1 MGLLDGKKA
10 LIFGVANNK
19 SIAYAIARNF
29 IEQGAEVAFSYA
41 AEKLRTR
48 VEKVS
53 EELGGKFLVPCDVTS
68 DEEIEKCFE
77 QVKEEWGGTFDIL
90 IHSVAYAP
98 SEALKGR
105 YIDTQRDHFAMAL
118 DISAFSLVAISKA
131 AEPLLNDGGS
141 IICMSYLGAEKV
153 IKNYNVMGVAKAALE
168 STTQYLAYDLG
179 ERKIKVNAIS
189 AGPIKTLA
197 AAGISD
203 FKKIF
208 NHIAENAPLRD
219 NCTQEDVGKTA
230 VYLASDLSS
239 AVTGEVIHVDCGYS
253 IMGL

>member
-1 MGLLDGKKA
+1 MGLLKGKKA

-41 AEKLRTR
+41 GEKLLGR

-53 EELGGKFLVPCDVTS
+53 DELGGKFIVPCDVTS
-68 DEEIEKCFE
+68 DAEIEKCFE
-77 QVKEEWGGTFDIL
+77 YVKEQWGTFDIL
-90 IHSVAYAP
+90 IHSVAFAP
-98 SEALKGR
+98 GEALKGK
-105 YIDTQRDHFAMAL
+105 YLDTQRDHFAMAL
-118 DISAFSLVAISKA
+118 DISAYSLVALAKA
-131 AEPLLNDGGS
+131 AEPIMTDGGS

-153 IKNYNVMGVAKAALE
+153 IRNYNVMGVAKAALE
-168 STTQYLAYDLG
+168 SSAKYLAYDLG
-179 ERKIKVNAIS
+179 ERKIRVNAIS

-208 NHIAENAPLRD
+208 NHIAENSPLRD
-219 NCTQEDVGKTA
+219 NCTQEDVGRTA
-230 VYLASDLSS
+230 VYLASELSG
-239 AVTGEVIHVDCGYS
+239 AVTGEVIHVDNGYS

>member
-1 MGLLDGKKA
+1 MGLLEGKKA

-41 AEKLRTR
+41 GEKLLSR

-53 EELGGKFLVPCDVTS
+53 EELGGKFLVPCDVTK
-68 DEEIEKCFE
+68 DDEIEKCFAF
-77 QVKEEWGGTFDIL
+77 VKEQWGTFDIL

-98 SEALKGR
+98 GDALKGR
-105 YIDTQRDHFAMAL
+105 YIDTHRDHFAMAL
-118 DISAFSLVAISKA
+118 DISAFSLVAIAKA
-131 AEPLLNDGGS
+131 AEPMMNEGGS

-153 IKNYNVMGVAKAALE
+153 IRNYNVMGVAKAALE
-168 STTQYLAYDLG
+168 SSTKYLAYDLG
-179 ERKIKVNAIS
+179 EKKIRVNAIS

-208 NHIAENAPLRD
+208 NHIAENAPLRE

-230 VYLASDLSS
+230 VYLASDLAS
-239 AVTGEVIHVDCGYS
+239 AVTGEVIHVDNGYS

>member
-1 MGLLDGKKA
+1 MKLLEGKKA

-19 SIAYAIARNF
+19 SIAYAIAKNF

-41 AEKLRTR
+41 GEKLEGR
-48 VEKVS
+48 VQKVS
-53 EELGGKFLVPCDVTS
+53 DELGGKFLVPCDVTK
-68 DEEIEKCFE
+68 DEEIESCFKT
-77 QVKEEWGGTFDIL
+77 VEEKWGKFDIL
-90 IHSVAYAP
+90 VHSVAFAP

-105 YIDTQRDHFAMAL
+105 YVETKREDFAMAL
-118 DISAFSLVAISKA
+118 DISAYSLVAMAKH
-131 AEPLLNDGGS
+131 AEPLMNDNGS
-141 IICMSYLGAEKV
+141 IICMTYLGAEKV

-168 STTQYLAYDLG
+168 ASTRYLAYDMG

-219 NCTQEDVGKTA
+219 NCTQDDVGKTA
-230 VYLASDLSS
+230 LYLASDLSS

>member
-1 MGLLDGKKA
+1 MKLLEGKKA

-19 SIAYAIARNF
+19 SIAYAIAKNF

-41 AEKLRTR
+41 GEKLEGR
-48 VEKVS
+48 VTKVS
-53 EELGGKFLVPCDVTS
+53 DELGGKFIVPCDVTK
-68 DEEIEKCFE
+68 DEEIEKCFDF
-77 QVKEEWGGTFDIL
+77 VKEQWGTFDIL
-90 IHSVAYAP
+90 IHSVAFAP
-98 SEALKGR
+98 SGALKGR
-105 YIDTQRDHFAMAL
+105 YVETKREDFAMAL
-118 DISAFSLVAISKA
+118 DISAYSLVAITKY
-131 AEPLLNDGGS
+131 AEPLMNQGGS

-168 STTQYLAYDLG
+168 SSTKYLAYDMG
-179 ERKIKVNAIS
+179 EHKIKVNAIS

-219 NCTQEDVGKTA
+219 NCTQDDVGKTA

-239 AVTGEVIHVDCGYS
+239 AVTGEVIYVDSGYN

>member
-1 MGLLDGKKA
+1 MGLLEGKKA

-19 SIAYAIARNF
+19 SIAYAIAKNF

-41 AEKLRTR
+41 GEKLLGR
-48 VEKVS
+48 VQKVS
-53 EELGGKFLVPCDVTS
+53 DELGGKFMVPCDVTS
-68 DEEIEKCFE
+68 DAEIEACFE
-77 QVKEEWGGTFDIL
+77 TVKEKWGTFDIL
-90 IHSVAYAP
+90 IHSVAFAP

-118 DISAFSLVAISKA
+118 DISAFSLVAMAKA
-131 AEPLLNDGGS
+131 AEPIMNEGGS
-141 IICMSYLGAEKV
+141 IICMSYLGAERV

-168 STTQYLAYDLG
+168 SSTQYLAYDMG
-179 ERKIKVNAIS
+179 EKKIRVNAIS

-219 NCTQEDVGKTA
+219 NCTQDDVGRTA
-230 VYLASDLSS
+230 VYLASDLAS

>member
-1 MGLLDGKKA
+1 MGLLEGKKA

-19 SIAYAIARNF
+19 SIAYAIAKNF

-41 AEKLRTR
+41 GEKLRGR

-53 EELGGKFLVPCDVTS
+53 EELGGKFMVPCDVTS
-68 DEEIEKCFE
+68 DAEIAACFE
-77 QVKEEWGGTFDIL
+77 TVKKEWGTFDIL
-90 IHSVAYAP
+90 IHSVAFAP
-98 SEALKGR
+98 SDALKGK
-105 YIDTQRDHFAMAL
+105 YIDTQREHFAMAM
-118 DISAFSLVAISKA
+118 DISVFSLVAMAKA
-131 AEPLLNDGGS
+131 AEPIMNDGGS
-141 IICMSYLGAEKV
+141 IMCMSYLGAERV
-153 IKNYNVMGVAKAALE
+153 IKNYNVMGVAKSALE
-168 STTQYLAYDLG
+168 SSTKYLAYDMG
-179 ERKIKVNAIS
+179 DRKIRVNSIS

-219 NCTQEDVGKTA
+219 NCTQEDVGRTA
-230 VYLASDLSS
+230 VYLASELAS

>member
-1 MGLLDGKKA
+1 MKLLEGKKA

-19 SIAYAIARNF
+19 SIAYAIAKNF

-41 AEKLRTR
+41 GEKLEGR
-48 VEKVS
+48 VTKVS
-53 EELGGKFLVPCDVTS
+53 DELGGKFIVPCDVTK
-68 DEEIEKCFE
+68 DEEIEKCFDF
-77 QVKEEWGGTFDIL
+77 VKEQWGNFDIL
-90 IHSVAYAP
+90 IHSVAFAP
-98 SEALKGR
+98 SGALKGR
-105 YIDTQRDHFAMAL
+105 YVETKREDFAMAL
-118 DISAFSLVAISKA
+118 DISAYSLVAITKY
-131 AEPLLNDGGS
+131 AEPLMNQGGS

-168 STTQYLAYDLG
+168 SSTKYLAYDMG
-179 ERKIKVNAIS
+179 EHKIKVNAIS

-219 NCTQEDVGKTA
+219 NCTQDDVGKTA

-239 AVTGEVIHVDCGYS
+239 AVTGEVIYVDSGYN

>member
-19 SIAYAIARNF
+19 SIAYAIAKNF

-41 AEKLRTR
+41 GEKLKTR

-68 DEEIEKCFE
+68 DHEIEACFE
-77 QVKEEWGGTFDIL
+77 TVKKEWGTFDIL
-90 IHSVAYAP
+90 VHSVAYAP
-98 SEALKGR
+98 SDALKGR
-105 YIDTQRDHFAMAL
+105 YVDTQRAHFAMAL
-118 DISAFSLVAISKA
+118 DISVYSLVAVAKA
-131 AEPLLNDGGS
+131 AEPILNDGGS
-141 IICMSYLGAEKV
+141 VITMSYLGAERV
-153 IKNYNVMGVAKAALE
+153 IRNYNVMGVAKAALE
-168 STTQYLAYDLG
+168 STAKYLALDMG
-179 ERKIKVNAIS
+179 ERKIRVNAIS

-219 NCTQEDVGKTA
+219 NCTQDDVGRTA
-230 VYLASDLSS
+230 VYLASELST
-239 AVTGEVIHVDCGYS
+239 AVTGEVIHVDNGYS

>member
-10 LIFGVANNK
+10 LVFGVANNK
-19 SIAYAIARNF
+19 SIAYAIAKNF

-41 AEKLRTR
+41 AEKLYSR

-53 EELGGKFLVPCDVTS
+53 EELGGKFLVPCDVTK

-77 QVKEEWGGTFDIL
+77 YVKEQWGTFDIL

-98 SEALKGR
+98 GEALKGR

-118 DISAFSLVAISKA
+118 DISAFSLVAMAKA
-131 AEPLLNDGGS
+131 AEPIMNDGGT

-168 STTQYLAYDLG
+168 SSTKYLAYDLG
-179 ERKIKVNAIS
+179 ERKIRVNAIS

-208 NHIAENAPLRD
+208 NHIAENSPLRD
-219 NCTQEDVGKTA
+219 NCTQDDVGRTA
-230 VYLASDLSS
+230 VYLASDLAS
-239 AVTGEVIHVDCGYS
+239 AVTGEIIHVDCGYS
-253 IMGL
+253 IMGI

>member
-1 MGLLDGKKA
+1 MGLLEGKKA
-10 LIFGVANNK
+10 LVFGVANNK
-19 SIAYAIARNF
+19 SIAYAIAKNF

-41 AEKLRTR
+41 ADKLLSR

-53 EELGGKFLVPCDVTS
+53 EELGGKFLVPCDVTK
-68 DEEIEKCFE
+68 DDEIEKCFE
-77 QVKEEWGGTFDIL
+77 SVKEQWGTFDIL
-90 IHSVAYAP
+90 VHSVAYAP

-105 YIDTQRDHFAMAL
+105 YIDTTREHFAMAL
-118 DISAFSLVAISKA
+118 DISAYSLVAMAKA
-131 AEPLLNDGGS
+131 AEPIMNEGGS

-153 IKNYNVMGVAKAALE
+153 IRNYNVMGVAKAALE
-168 STTQYLAYDLG
+168 SSTKYLAYDMG
-179 ERKIKVNAIS
+179 EKRIRVNAIS

-219 NCTQEDVGKTA
+219 NCTQDDVGRTA
-230 VYLASDLSS
+230 VYLASELSS
-239 AVTGEVIHVDCGYS
+239 AVTGEVIHVDNGYS

>member
-19 SIAYAIARNF
+19 SIAYAIAKNF

-41 AEKLRTR
+41 GEKLKTR

-68 DEEIEKCFE
+68 DHEIEACFE
-77 QVKEEWGGTFDIL
+77 TVKKEWGTFDIL
-90 IHSVAYAP
+90 VHSVAYAP
-98 SEALKGR
+98 SDALKGR
-105 YIDTQRDHFAMAL
+105 YIDTQRTHFAMAL
-118 DISAFSLVAISKA
+118 DISVYSLVAVAKA
-131 AEPLLNDGGS
+131 AESILNDGGS
-141 IICMSYLGAEKV
+141 VITMSYLGAERV
-153 IKNYNVMGVAKAALE
+153 IRNYNVMGVAKAALE
-168 STTQYLAYDLG
+168 STAKYLALDMG
-179 ERKIKVNAIS
+179 ERKIRVNAIS

-219 NCTQEDVGKTA
+219 NCTQDDVGRTA
-230 VYLASDLSS
+230 VYLASELST
-239 AVTGEVIHVDCGYS
+239 AVTGEVIHVDNGYS

>member
-10 LIFGVANNK
+10 LVFGVANNK

-41 AEKLRTR
+41 GEKLESR
-48 VEKVS
+48 VAKVS
-53 EELGGKFLVPCDVTS
+53 EELGGKFLVPCDVTK
-68 DEEIEKCFE
+68 DEEIEACFNI
-77 QVKEEWGGTFDIL
+77 VKEKWGKFDIL
-90 IHSVAYAP
+90 VHSVAYAP
-98 SEALKGR
+98 GDALKDR
-105 YIDTQRDHFAMAL
+105 YVDTKRADFAMAM
-118 DISAFSLVAISKA
+118 DISVYSLPAIAKY
-131 AEPLLNDGGS
+131 AEPLMNEGGS
-141 IICMSYLGAEKV
+141 IICMSYLGAERV
-153 IKNYNVMGVAKAALE
+153 IQNYNVMGVAKAALE
-168 STTQYLAYDLG
+168 ASTRYLAADLG
-179 ERKIKVNAIS
+179 VNKVRVNAIS

-208 NHIAENAPLRD
+208 NHIAEHAPLRD

-239 AVTGEVIHVDCGYS
+239 AVTGEVIYVDNGYN
-253 IMGL
+253 IMGI

>member
-1 MGLLDGKKA
+1 MGLLKGKKA

-19 SIAYAIARNF
+19 SIAYAVAKNF
-29 IEQGAEVAFSYA
+29 IDQGAEVAFSYA
-41 AEKLRTR
+41 AEKLLSR

-53 EELGGKFLVPCDVTS
+53 EELGGAFLVPCDVTK
-68 DEEIEKCFE
+68 DDEIEKCFE
-77 QVKEEWGGTFDIL
+77 YVKEQWGAFDIL

-118 DISAFSLVAISKA
+118 DISAFSLVALAKG
-131 AEPLLNDGGS
+131 AEPLMNDNGS

-168 STTQYLAYDLG
+168 SSTQYLAYDLG
-179 ERKIKVNAIS
+179 ERKIRVNAIS

-197 AAGISD
+197 AAGIGD

-208 NHIAENAPLRD
+208 NHIAENSPLRD
-219 NCTQEDVGKTA
+219 NCTQDDVGRTA
-230 VYLASDLSS
+230 VYLASELAG

>member
-1 MGLLDGKKA
+1 MGLLEGKKA

-41 AEKLRTR
+41 GVKLLSR

-53 EELGGKFLVPCDVTS
+53 QELGGKFLVPCDVTK
-68 DEEIEKCFE
+68 DEDIQACFE
-77 QVKEEWGGTFDIL
+77 YVKEQWGDFDIL
-90 IHSVAYAP
+90 IHSVAFAP
-98 SEALKGR
+98 GEALKGR
-105 YIDTQRDHFAMAL
+105 YIDTQREHFAMAM
-118 DISAFSLVAISKA
+118 DISAYSLVALAKA
-131 AEPLLNDGGS
+131 AEPMMNEGGS
-141 IICMSYLGAEKV
+141 IMCMSYLGAERV

-168 STTQYLAYDLG
+168 SSTKYLAYDMG
-179 ERKIKVNAIS
+179 AKKIRVNSIS

-208 NHIAENAPLRD
+208 NHIAENAPMRE

-230 VYLASDLSS
+230 VYLASDLAS
-239 AVTGEVIHVDCGYS
+239 AVTGEVIHVDNGYS

>member
-10 LIFGVANNK
+10 LVFGVANNK
-19 SIAYAIARNF
+19 SIAYAIAKNF

-41 AEKLRTR
+41 AEKLLSR

-53 EELGGKFLVPCDVTS
+53 AELGGKFIVPCDVTN

-77 QVKEEWGGTFDIL
+77 YVKEQWGTFDIL

-98 SEALKGR
+98 GEALKGR
-105 YIDTQRDHFAMAL
+105 YIDTRRDHFAMAL
-118 DISAFSLVAISKA
+118 DISAFSLVAMAKA
-131 AEPLLNDGGS
+131 AEPIMNDGGS
-141 IICMSYLGAEKV
+141 VICMSYLGAEKV

-168 STTQYLAYDLG
+168 SSTQYLAYDLG
-179 ERKIKVNAIS
+179 ERKIRVNAIS

-208 NHIAENAPLRD
+208 NHIADNAPLRD
-219 NCTQEDVGKTA
+219 NCTQDDVGKTA
-230 VYLASDLSS
+230 TYLASDLSS

>member
-1 MGLLDGKKA
+1 MGLLEGKKA

-19 SIAYAIARNF
+19 SIAYAVARNF

-41 AEKLRTR
+41 GEKLLSR

-53 EELGGKFLVPCDVTS
+53 EELGGKFLVPCDVTKD
-68 DEEIEKCFE
+68 DEVESCFAY
-77 QVKEEWGGTFDIL
+77 VKEQWGTFDIL
-90 IHSVAYAP
+90 VHSVAYAP
-98 SEALKGR
+98 ADALKGR
-105 YIDTQRDHFAMAL
+105 YIDTCRSHFAMAL
-118 DISAFSLVAISKA
+118 DISAFSLVALAKA
-131 AEPLLNDGGS
+131 AEPVMNDGGS

-153 IKNYNVMGVAKAALE
+153 IRNYNVMGVAKAALE
-168 STTQYLAYDLG
+168 SSAKYLAYDMG
-179 ERKIKVNAIS
+179 ERKIRVNAIS

-208 NHIAENAPLRD
+208 NHIAENAPLRE

-239 AVTGEVIHVDCGYS
+239 AVTGEVIHVDNGYS

>member
-1 MGLLDGKKA
+1 MGLLKGKKA
-10 LIFGVANNK
+10 LVFGVANNK

-41 AEKLRTR
+41 GEKLLSR

-53 EELGGKFLVPCDVTS
+53 EELGGKFIVPCDVTK
-68 DEEIEKCFE
+68 DEEIEACMNT
-77 QVKEEWGGTFDIL
+77 VKEKWGKFDIL

-98 SEALKGR
+98 GDALKDR
-105 YIDTQRDHFAMAL
+105 YVDTKREDFKMAL
-118 DISAFSLVAISKA
+118 DISAYSLVAITKY
-131 AEPLLNDGGS
+131 AEPLMNEGGS
-141 IICMSYLGAEKV
+141 IICMSYLGAERV

-168 STTQYLAYDLG
+168 ASTRYLAADLG
-179 ERKIKVNAIS
+179 VSKIRVNAIS

-239 AVTGEVIHVDCGYS
+239 AVTGEVIYVDNGYN
-253 IMGL
+253 IIGL

>member
-1 MGLLDGKKA
+1 MGLLKGKKA
-10 LIFGVANNK
+10 LVFGVANNK

-41 AEKLRTR
+41 GEKLKGR

-53 EELGGKFLVPCDVTS
+53 EELGGKFLVPCDVTK
-68 DEEIEKCFE
+68 DEEIDSCFAY
-77 QVKEEWGGTFDIL
+77 VKEQWGTFDIL
-90 IHSVAYAP
+90 IHSVAFAP
-98 SEALKGR
+98 GEALKGR
-105 YIDTQRDHFAMAL
+105 YIDTQREHFAMAL
-118 DISAFSLVAISKA
+118 DISAYSLVAMARA
-131 AEPLLNDGGS
+131 AEPIMTDGGS

-168 STTQYLAYDLG
+168 SSTKYLAYDMG
-179 ERKIKVNAIS
+179 ERKIRVNAIS

-208 NHIAENAPLRD
+208 NHIAENSPLRD
-219 NCTQEDVGKTA
+219 NCTQEDVGRTA
-230 VYLASDLSS
+230 VYLASELSS
-239 AVTGEVIHVDCGYS
+239 AVTGEVIHVDSGYS

>member
-10 LIFGVANNK
+10 LVFGVANNK
-19 SIAYAIARNF
+19 SIAYAIAKNF

-41 AEKLRTR
+41 GEKLLGR

-53 EELGGKFLVPCDVTS
+53 EELGGKFLVPCDVTKDS
-68 DEEIEKCFE
+68 EIEACMNTVAEK
-77 QVKEEWGGTFDIL
+77 WGKFDIL
-90 IHSVAYAP
+90 VHSVAFAP
-98 SEALKGR
+98 SDALKDR
-105 YIDTQRDHFAMAL
+105 YVDTRREDFALAL
-118 DISAFSLVAISKA
+118 DISAYSLVALA
-131 AEPLLNDGGS
+131 RYAEPLLNENAS
-141 IICMSYLGAEKV
+141 IICMTYLGSERV

-168 STTQYLAYDLG
+168 ASTRYLAADLG
-179 ERKIKVNAIS
+179 EKKIRVNAIS

-239 AVTGEVIHVDCGYS
+239 AVTGEVIHVDNGYS
-253 IMGL
+253 IIGV

>member
-1 MGLLDGKKA
+1 MGLLKGKKA

-41 AEKLRTR
+41 GEKLLGR

-53 EELGGKFLVPCDVTS
+53 EELGGKFLVPCNVDS
-68 DEEIEKCFE
+68 DAEIASCFE
-77 QVKEEWGGTFDIL
+77 FVKEQWGTFDIL
-90 IHSVAYAP
+90 VHSVAYAP

-105 YIDTQRDHFAMAL
+105 YIDTQRAHFAMAL
-118 DISAFSLVAISKA
+118 DISAYSLVAIAKG
-131 AEPLLNDGGS
+131 AEPLMNDGGS

-168 STTQYLAYDLG
+168 SSTQYLAYDLG
-179 ERKIKVNAIS
+179 ERKIRVNAIS

-219 NCTQEDVGKTA
+219 NCTQEDVGRTA
-230 VYLASDLSS
+230 VYLASNLAS

>member
-41 AEKLRTR
+41 GEKLLGR
-48 VEKVS
+48 VQKVS
-53 EELGGKFLVPCDVTS
+53 DELGGKFMVPCDVTS
-68 DEEIEKCFE
+68 DAEIEACFE
-77 QVKEEWGGTFDIL
+77 TVKEKWGTFDIL
-90 IHSVAYAP
+90 IHSVAFAP
-98 SEALKGR
+98 SEALKGKYLETER
-105 YIDTQRDHFAMAL
+105 AHFAMAM
-118 DISAFSLVAISKA
+118 DISVYSLVAMAKA
-131 AEPLLNDGGS
+131 AEPIMNDGGS

-168 STTQYLAYDLG
+168 SSTKYLAYDMG
-179 ERKIKVNAIS
+179 DRKIRVNAIS

-208 NHIAENAPLRD
+208 NHIAENSPLRD
-219 NCTQEDVGKTA
+219 NCTQEDVGKSA

-253 IMGL
+253 IMGI

>member
-1 MGLLDGKKA
+1 MGLLQGKKA

-41 AEKLRTR
+41 ADKLLSR

-53 EELGGKFLVPCDVTS
+53 EELGGKFLVPCDVTK
-68 DEEIEKCFE
+68 DDEIEKCF
-77 QVKEEWGGTFDIL
+77 QFVKEQWGTFDIL

-98 SEALKGR
+98 GDALKGR
-105 YIDTQRDHFAMAL
+105 YIDTHRDHFAMAL
-118 DISAFSLVAISKA
+118 DISAFSLVALAKA
-131 AEPLLNDGGS
+131 AEPIMNDGGS

-153 IKNYNVMGVAKAALE
+153 IRNYNVMGVAKAALE
-168 STTQYLAYDLG
+168 SSTKYLAYDLG
-179 ERKIKVNAIS
+179 ERKIRVNAIS

-208 NHIAENAPLRD
+208 NHIAENAPLRE
-219 NCTQEDVGKTA
+219 NCTQEDVGRTA
-230 VYLASDLSS
+230 VYLASDLAS
-239 AVTGEVIHVDCGYS
+239 AVTGEVIHVDNGYS